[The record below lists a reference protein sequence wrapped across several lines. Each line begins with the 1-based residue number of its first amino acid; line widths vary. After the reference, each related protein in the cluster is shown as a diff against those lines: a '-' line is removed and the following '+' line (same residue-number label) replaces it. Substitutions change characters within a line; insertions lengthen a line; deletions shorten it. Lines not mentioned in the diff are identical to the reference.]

1 MRSNIKFFKN
11 LKSLAVDKFF
21 YNVLYDKN
29 IGYYSSHL
37 PFGEKGDYITSPK
50 ISNLFSEIIAIWIV
64 STWEN
69 FGKPKNIN
77 IVELGPGDGS
87 LINILLR
94 VSKNFPEFNK
104 AKEVYLLEISKSL
117 KKHQRKIIKNGKV
130 KWIKNLKEIKKGP
143 AIFFGNEYFDAI
155 PIKQFKSQKG
165 MLFEKNFYLNKNFSI
180 SQVFKKAK
188 KEDIK
193 DIKSYKS
200 LGNLKFIEYP
210 KLGLETLKK
219 IIIKITQ
226 SKGCL
231 LLIDY
236 GYTKSNNQNT
246 LQSVIQHK
254 KNNILQNLGKADV
267 TSHVN
272 FELLKEF
279 FLKNKLKVKN
289 IITQK
294 EFLEQMG
301 IIKRAEI
308 LSRKMKFSEKSDLY
322 LRLKRLL
329 GPNSMGSLFKVILA
343 YNNKN
348 KNYYGFK

>member
-1 MRSNIKFFKN
+1 
-11 LKSLAVDKFF
+11 
-21 YNVLYDKN
+21 
-29 IGYYSSHL
+29 
-37 PFGEKGDYITSPK
+37 
-50 ISNLFSEIIAIWIV
+50 
-64 STWEN
+64 
-69 FGKPKNIN
+69 
-77 IVELGPGDGS
+77 
-87 LINILLR
+87 
-94 VSKNFPEFNK
+94 
-104 AKEVYLLEISKSL
+104 
-117 KKHQRKIIKNGKV
+117 
-130 KWIKNLKEIKKGP
+130 
-143 AIFFGNEYFDAI
+143 
-155 PIKQFKSQKG
+155 

-180 SQVFKKAK
+180 GQSFKKAK

-193 DIKSYKS
+193 DIKSYKA
-200 LGNLKFIEYP
+200 LDNLKFIEYP
-210 KLGLETLKK
+210 KFGLKTLKK

-348 KNYYGFK
+348 QNYYGFK

>member
-1 MRSNIKFFKN
+1 M
-11 LKSLAVDKFF
+11 
-21 YNVLYDKN
+21 
-29 IGYYSSHL
+29 
-37 PFGEKGDYITSPK
+37 
-50 ISNLFSEIIAIWIV
+50 
-64 STWEN
+64 
-69 FGKPKNIN
+69 
-77 IVELGPGDGS
+77 
-87 LINILLR
+87 
-94 VSKNFPEFNK
+94 
-104 AKEVYLLEISKSL
+104 
-117 KKHQRKIIKNGKV
+117 
-130 KWIKNLKEIKKGP
+130 
-143 AIFFGNEYFDAI
+143 
-155 PIKQFKSQKG
+155 
-165 MLFEKNFYLNKNFSI
+165 FEKNFYLNKILVLVRFLKSRNVKN
-180 SQVFKKAK
+180 Q
-188 KEDIK
+188 
-193 DIKSYKS
+193 SYKS
-200 LGNLKFIEYP
+200 LVNLKFIEYP